1 MKLICESIPGEDV
14 VRAICCGILRADR
27 GAGQNKAGEIT
38 TVLYE
43 LVNRIQKTEYGL
55 GPGKR
60 VILVV

>member
-1 MKLICESIPGEDV
+1 M
-14 VRAICCGILRADR
+14 RAICCGILRADR